1 MQAVPLRP
9 VLPSSRRTPG
19 SSPASILRAACSI
32 LMAWLLAGAPVHAAT
47 AEDVRFPSLDGT
59 ELTARLFRPEAAA
72 TPVGTV
78 VALHGCGGLWSARD
92 PSALAAR
99 HQATAELLAAHG
111 WAVLLPDSLRPRG
124 ERELCTQR
132 IGARR
137 ITQAERRADALGALA
152 WVARQTWAD
161 PRRLALLGWSHGGSA
176 VLAAADG
183 RRADVQATVKP
194 AVAIAFYPGCGDALR
209 QGWTPSTRVALLL
222 GEQDDWTPPQSC
234 IALGQA
240 HGLDVTVYPDS
251 VHGFD
256 EPSGRVRRRLDVPN
270 GAKPGEGVL
279 VGPNPQARAAAQARV
294 LELLD
299 ATAASLR

>member
-1 MQAVPLRP
+1 MAL
-9 VLPSSRRTPG
+9 LLSAI
-19 SSPASILRAACSI
+19 PAHSAA
-32 LMAWLLAGAPVHAAT
+32 

-59 ELTARLFRPEAAA
+59 ELTARLLRPEAAT

-78 VALHGCGGLWSARD
+78 IALHGCSGLWSARD
-92 PSALAAR
+92 PSVMAPR
-99 HQATAELLAAHG
+99 HQVTAELLVAHG

-132 IGARR
+132 IGSRR
-137 ITQAERRADALGALA
+137 VTQAERRADALGALA
-152 WVARQTWAD
+152 WVAAQPWAD

-176 VLAAADG
+176 VLAATDG
-183 RRADVQATVKP
+183 RRADVQATARP

-209 QGWTPSTRVALLL
+209 QGWAPSTRVALLL
-222 GEQDDWTPPQSC
+222 GAQDDWTPPGPC

-240 HGLDVTVYPDS
+240 RSLDVTVYPDS

-256 EPSGRVRRRLDVPN
+256 EPSGRVRRRMDVPN
-270 GAKPGEGVL
+270 GANPGQGVL

-299 ATAASLR
+299 AAPVSLR

>member
-1 MQAVPLRP
+1 M
-9 VLPSSRRTPG
+9 
-19 SSPASILRAACSI
+19 RAACA
-32 LMAWLLAGAPVHAAT
+32 LVTACLLTATPTRALT

-59 ELTARLFRPEAAA
+59 ELTARLFRPEAGRA
-72 TPVGTV
+72 PLGTV
-78 VALHGCGGLWSARD
+78 IALHGCSGLWSARD
-92 PSALAAR
+92 PFALAPR
-99 HQATAELLAAHG
+99 HQAAAELLVAHG

-132 IGARR
+132 IGSRR

-152 WVARQTWAD
+152 WVAAQPWAD

-176 VLAAADG
+176 VLAATDG

-209 QGWTPSTRVALLL
+209 QGWVPSTRVALLL
-222 GEQDDWTPPQSC
+222 GAQDDWTPPGPC

-240 HGLDVTVYPDS
+240 RDLDVTVYPDS

-256 EPSGRVRRRLDVPN
+256 EPAGRVRRRLDVPN
-270 GAKPGEGVL
+270 GANPGQGVL
-279 VGPNPQARAAAQARV
+279 VGPNPQARAAAEAHL

-299 ATAASLR
+299 AATASLR